1 MQLLLLNK
9 EHANSDLQM
18 QNVKE
23 SMPFD
28 AELAIAKR
36 CSGGPS
42 LNGADG
48 EACICYGCE
57 KPVHWVKPFVRT
69 VCGIKHDVQGHFR
82 HNKRAG
88 GCSGGEGLQHKAAK
102 DAILTGTG
110 WEFYAKCTGTCEKV
124 TTHYAHCGSVTRE
137 ETIPCNHE
145 IKVDVPQ
152 QQKRAELPFQTYFL
166 DVGMLDPS
174 ACVVGAVEVL
184 HTSAMKREKRAA
196 LTSAGVA
203 WVEVRAKEVLDVY
216 KVHGRGGRVQAVD
229 CAAMQCNACLLRQQ
243 AIDALSREKRVQQE
257 IERERLARVAQE
269 RARALRVDENAEAT
283 QQARCVIE
291 AQGSQ
296 ALAER
301 LVEGSESSCAE
312 EEVPIPA
319 TFWYEVIA
327 TTAQVLGLDLGK
339 IDMERESEMAR
350 AVVAKQTLI
359 NASKAAGSN
368 VLAFGKHEGAT
379 VALLFDDED
388 TQRYVRWLA
397 GYTGYKDA
405 DFNGPEVDTR
415 HPASQFV
422 PDAVAD
428 EAKQLL
434 KGRCLLCFCQT
445 DQKWKS
451 WCSVCFRKA
460 CR

>member
-1 MQLLLLNK
+1 M
-9 EHANSDLQM
+9 HVA
-18 QNVKE
+18 VE
-23 SMPFD
+23 SASESEESESED
-28 AELAIAKR
+28 AINAGLAIAKR

-69 VCGIKHDVQGHFR
+69 MCGIKHDVQGHFR

-102 DAILTGTG
+102 DAILTGMG
-110 WEFYAKCTGTCEKV
+110 WEFYAKCTGTREKV
-124 TTHYAHCGSVTRE
+124 TTHYHCGPLGLK
-137 ETIPCNHE
+137 TIPCNHE

-152 QQKRAELPFQTYFL
+152 QQKRAELRFQDYFL
-166 DVGMLDPS
+166 DVGVLDSS
-174 ACVVGAVEVL
+174 ACVVGAVEVF
-184 HTSAMKREKRAA
+184 HTNAMKREKRDA
-196 LTSAGVA
+196 LTAAGVA

-216 KVHGRGGRVQAVD
+216 KAHGRGGRVQAVD
-229 CAAMQCNACLLRQQ
+229 CAAMQCNTCVLREQE
-243 AIDALSREKRVQQE
+243 IDTLAREKHVLQE

-269 RARALRVDENAEAT
+269 RARALQVDSNAEAT
-283 QQARCVIE
+283 RQARSVIE
-291 AQGSQ
+291 AQGPQ

-301 LVEGSESSCAE
+301 LAEGSESLRVD

-319 TFWYEVIA
+319 AFWSEVIT
-327 TTAQVLGLDLGK
+327 TTAQILGMDLSQ
-339 IDMERESEMAR
+339 MNAQRESEMAR
-350 AVVAKQTLI
+350 AVVAEQALI
-359 NASKAAGSN
+359 EASKAAGSN
-368 VLAFGKHEGAT
+368 VLLFGKHRGTT

-397 GYTGYKDA
+397 GFTGYKQSCY
-405 DFNGPEVDTR
+405 NRPEVHYDTS
-415 HPASQFV
+415 AYQFV
-422 PDAVAD
+422 PTAIAE

-434 KGRCLLCFCQT
+434 KGRCLLCFCRTNQEW
-445 DQKWKS
+445 QN
-451 WCSVCFRKA
+451 WCADHFRDA